1 MGCFRPNAREA
12 ISLEIKVARE
22 AAAASVVHRIPVR
35 TEKRERERERKNE
48 EKGSER

>member
-22 AAAASVVHRIPVR
+22 AAASVVHRIPVR